1 MTKTFVNKL
10 VAYAKGLKAWE
21 EIVSEG
27 EGYKITADGR
37 LVVIHEE
44 DADRYTAKWAIDSI
58 SGDLC
63 GLNELERKIER
74 ILYYFYTKVT
84 VEQIKEIA
92 AREEVEENTET
103 NEVTN
108 YTGKKITEVVNEE
121 ETREAV
127 ENEYGTIDYK
137 IFRNIFNVPADL
149 WVEGISNVCF
159 EVDENEIITH
169 QIENI

>member
-10 VAYAKGLKAWE
+10 VAYAKGLKKWE

-44 DADRYTAKWAIDSI
+44 DADRYTARWAIDSI
-58 SGDLC
+58 TEGLC
-63 GLNELERKIER
+63 GLTALEKRIER
-74 ILYYFYTKVT
+74 ILHYFYTKVT

-92 AREEVEENTET
+92 AREEVEETSTEIT
-103 NEVTN
+103 S
-108 YTGKKITEVVNEE
+108 YIGKKIYEVANIEE
-121 ETREAV
+121 VKNYV
-127 ENEYGTIDYK
+127 ENEYGTLDYK
-137 IFRNIFNVPADL
+137 IFRNIFNVPAETWID
-149 WVEGISNVCF
+149 GISNVCL
-159 EVDENEIITH
+159 EVENEIITH